1 MYWMM
6 TVTSRPLGW
15 SLLARKRSL
24 FPCACIFNDKVKITK
39 DKCIIYT
46 HMHISYISSSCR
58 TACYLAETFIHLLQC
73 LVNPWKLTINGFR
86 FPSSN
91 RFLPLRTTSFFRWRW
106 NPTETVMPW
115 CWVPPPQRAAESG
128 RRKANARGGWIVVAV
143 SFKRRCVR

>member
-1 MYWMM
+1 MCWMM

-39 DKCIIYT
+39 DICIIYT
-46 HMHISYISSSCR
+46 YAYILYFVQLQNSLLSCWNFSVWS
-58 TACYLAETFIHLLQC
+58 THG
-73 LVNPWKLTINGFR
+73 KLIMNGFR
-86 FPSSN
+86 LPSSN

-106 NPTETVMPW
+106 NPTETVMLW
-115 CWVPPPQRAAESG
+115 CWVPQPPLAAESG
-128 RRKANARGGWIVVAV
+128 RHKANAGGGWTVVAV